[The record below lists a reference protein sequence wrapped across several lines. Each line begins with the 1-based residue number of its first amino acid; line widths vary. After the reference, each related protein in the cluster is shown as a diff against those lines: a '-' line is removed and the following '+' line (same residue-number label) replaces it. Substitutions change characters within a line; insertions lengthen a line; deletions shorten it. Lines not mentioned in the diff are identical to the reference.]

1 MADFFKFCEEMGDQV
16 EKAIRHL
23 VDTPA
28 GWESVGMGADGTPT
42 RKLDR
47 VAEDCIL
54 ESLVAEKP
62 YKTLISEEV
71 GKCEIGGKNGTLFL
85 DPVDGTYNA
94 AHGIPF
100 YALSIALAE
109 EGVVVKGFVRDL
121 AHGDTFTASRREGAF
136 LNGRPIRVSSI
147 HSLQES
153 TMSVYGKKFDPGQV
167 LYLGQKIR
175 RWRLFGASA
184 LELAYVGSGRID
196 AFIDM
201 RRTLRVTDAA
211 AGMLICE
218 EAGGFVSDLDGRPL
232 AFPDEVTIGRSLIAT
247 NGHLHAKVIE
257 YLR

>member
-1 MADFFKFCEEMGDQV
+1 MADFFKFCEEMGDKV
-16 EKAIRHL
+16 EEAICDL
-23 VDTPA
+23 IDTPG

-54 ESLVAEKP
+54 ESLVSNKT

-71 GKCEIGGKNGTLFL
+71 GRFEIGGKNGTLFL

-109 EGVVVKGFVRDL
+109 EGLVMKGYVRDL
-121 AHGDTFTASRREGAF
+121 AHGDTFTACRREGAF
-136 LNGRPIRVSSI
+136 LNGRPIHVSSV

-153 TMSVYGKKFDPGQV
+153 TMSIYGKKFDPGQV
-167 LYLGQKIR
+167 LHLGQKIR
-175 RWRLFGASA
+175 RWRLLGASA

-218 EAGGFVSDLDGRPL
+218 EAGGFVSDLEGRPL
-232 AFPDEVTIGRSLIAT
+232 VFPDEVTIGRSLIAT

>member
-1 MADFFKFCEEMGDQV
+1 MADFFNFCEEMGDQV
-16 EKAIRHL
+16 EEVIRDL

-42 RKLDR
+42 RRMDR
-47 VAEDCIL
+47 LAEDCIL
-54 ESLVAEKP
+54 ESLIAEKP
-62 YKTLISEEV
+62 YKTLISEEI
-71 GKCEIGGKNGTLFL
+71 GRFEIGGKSGTLFV

-109 EGVVVKGFVRDL
+109 EGVVMKGYVRDL
-121 AHGDTFTASRREGAF
+121 AHGDTFIASRREGAS
-136 LNGRPIRVSSI
+136 LNGRPIRVSAI
-147 HSLQES
+147 RSLQES
-153 TMSVYGKKFDPGQV
+153 TMSVYGKKFDPGQS
-167 LYLGQKIR
+167 LHLGQKIR
-175 RWRLFGASA
+175 RWRLLGASA

-196 AFIDM
+196 AFIDL

-218 EAGGFVSDLDGRPL
+218 EAGGFVSDLEGIPL
-232 AFPDEVTIGRSLIAT
+232 VFPDEVTIGRPLVAT

>member
-1 MADFFKFCEEMGDQV
+1 MADFFNFCEEMGDQV
-16 EKAIRHL
+16 KEVIRDL

-42 RKLDR
+42 RRLDR
-47 VAEDCIL
+47 VAEDCII
-54 ESLVAEKP
+54 ESLVAEKS
-62 YKTLISEEV
+62 YKTLISEEI
-71 GKCEIGGKNGTLFL
+71 GRFEIGGKSGTLFL

-109 EGVVVKGFVRDL
+109 EGLMMKGYVRDL
-121 AHGDTFTASRREGAF
+121 AHGDIFTASRREGAF
-136 LNGRPIRVSSI
+136 LNGRPIQVSSI

-153 TMSVYGKKFDPGQV
+153 TMSVYGKKFDPGQS
-167 LYLGQKIR
+167 LHLGQKIR
-175 RWRLFGASA
+175 RWRLLGASA

-196 AFIDM
+196 AFIDL

-218 EAGGFVSDLDGRPL
+218 EAGGYVSDLEGRPL
-232 AFPDEVTIGRSLIAT
+232 VFPDEVTIGRPLVAT

>member
-1 MADFFKFCEEMGDQV
+1 MADFFNFCDEMGDKV
-16 EKAIRHL
+16 EEAIHEL
-23 VDTPA
+23 VDTPT
-28 GWESVGMGADGTPT
+28 GWESVSMGADGTPT
-42 RKLDR
+42 RRLDR

-54 ESLVAEKP
+54 EGLVTKKP

-71 GKCEIGGKNGTLFL
+71 GRLEVGGKSGTLFL
-85 DPVDGTYNA
+85 DPIDGTYNA

-109 EGVVVKGFVRDL
+109 EGIIMKGYVRDL

-136 LNGRPIRVSSI
+136 LNGRSIRVSSI
-147 HSLQES
+147 RSLQES
-153 TMSVYGKKFDPGQV
+153 AMSVYGKKFDPGQV
-167 LYLGQKIR
+167 LHLGQKLR
-175 RWRLFGASA
+175 RWRLLGASA
-184 LELAYVGSGRID
+184 LELAYVASGRID
-196 AFIDM
+196 GFIDL

-218 EAGGFVSDLDGRPL
+218 EAGGFVSDLEGRPL
-232 AFPDEVTIGRSLIAT
+232 IFPDEVTIGRSLIAT

>member
-1 MADFFKFCEEMGDQV
+1 MGDFFNFCEEMGDKV
-16 EKAIRHL
+16 EEAIRDL

-28 GWESVGMGADGTPT
+28 GWESVSMGADGTPT
-42 RKLDR
+42 RRLDR

-54 ESLVAEKP
+54 ESLVAERP

-71 GKCEIGGKNGTLFL
+71 GRFEIGGEKGTLFL

-109 EGVVVKGFVRDL
+109 EGVVKKGYVRDL
-121 AHGDTFTASRREGAF
+121 GHADTFTASRGEGAF

-147 HSLQES
+147 RSLEES
-153 TMSVYGKKFDPGQV
+153 AMSIYGKKFDPGH
-167 LYLGQKIR
+167 LLHLGQKIR
-175 RWRLFGASA
+175 RWRQLGASA

-196 AFIDM
+196 GFIDL

-218 EAGGFVSDLDGRPL
+218 EAGGSVSDLEGRPL
-232 AFPDEVTIGRSLIAT
+232 VFPDEVTIGRPLIAT
-247 NGHLHAKVIE
+247 NGHLQAKVIE

>member
-1 MADFFKFCEEMGDQV
+1 MADFFNFCEEMGEKV
-16 EKAIRHL
+16 EDAIRDL
-23 VDTPA
+23 VDTPY
-28 GWESVGMGADGTPT
+28 GWESISMGADGTPT
-42 RKLDR
+42 RRLDR

-71 GKCEIGGKNGTLFL
+71 GRFEIGGEKGTIFL
-85 DPVDGTYNA
+85 DPLDGTYNA

-109 EGVVVKGFVRDL
+109 EGVVQKGYVRDL
-121 AHGDTFTASRREGAF
+121 AHGDTFTAQRGRGAF
-136 LNGRPIRVSSI
+136 LNTRPIRVSPVESLEQSAMSI
-147 HSLQES
+147 
-153 TMSVYGKKFDPGQV
+153 YGKKFDPAQV
-167 LYLGQKIR
+167 LHLGEKIR
-175 RWRLFGASA
+175 RWRLLGASA

-196 AFIDM
+196 AFIDL

-218 EAGGFVSDLDGRPL
+218 EAGGVVSDLEGRPL
-232 AFPDEVTIGRSLIAT
+232 VFPDEVTIGRPMIAT

>member
-1 MADFFKFCEEMGDQV
+1 MADFFVFCKEMGDKV
-16 EKAIRHL
+16 EEVIRDL
-23 VDTPA
+23 VDTPS

-47 VAEDCIL
+47 VAEDVIL
-54 ESLVAEKP
+54 ASLKEEKP
-62 YKTLISEEV
+62 YRTLISEEV
-71 GKCEIGGKNGTLFL
+71 GRFEIGGKSGTLFL
-85 DPVDGTYNA
+85 DPIDGTYNA

-109 EGVVVKGFVRDL
+109 EGVVMKGYVRDL

-136 LNGRPIRVSSI
+136 LNGKPIQVSPVQ
-147 HSLQES
+147 SLQES
-153 TMSVYGKKFDPGQV
+153 TMSIYGKKFDPGQV
-167 LYLGQKIR
+167 LHLGQKIR
-175 RWRLFGASA
+175 RWRLCGASA

-196 AFIDM
+196 AFIDL

-218 EAGGFVSDLDGRPL
+218 EAGGFVSDLEGKPL
-232 AFPDEVTIGRSLIAT
+232 SFPDEVTIGKPLIAT

>member
-1 MADFFKFCEEMGDQV
+1 MADFFNFCEEMGDKV
-16 EKAIRHL
+16 EDAVRDL
-23 VDTPA
+23 VGTPS

-42 RKLDR
+42 RRLDR

-54 ESLVAEKP
+54 ESLSAEKP

-71 GKCEIGGKNGTLFL
+71 GRWEIGGERGTIFL
-85 DPVDGTYNA
+85 DPIDGTYNA

-109 EGVVVKGFVRDL
+109 EGVVMKGYVRDL
-121 AHGDTFTASRREGAF
+121 AHGDTFTASRHGGAF
-136 LNGRPIRVSSI
+136 LNGKPIRVSSI
-147 HSLQES
+147 SVLQES
-153 TMSVYGKKFDPGQV
+153 TLSVYGKKFDPGQV
-167 LYLGQKIR
+167 LHLGQKIR
-175 RWRLFGASA
+175 RWRLLGASA

-196 AFIDM
+196 GFIDL

-211 AGMLICE
+211 AGMLICG
-218 EAGGFVSDLDGRPL
+218 EAGGFVSDLEGRPL
-232 AFPDEVTIGRSLIAT
+232 VFPDEVTIGRPLIAT